1 VGSGA
6 LPSGIGDGL
15 RIPGHTLPIRTLDD
29 NPARPRA
36 ATLGADREALRKEFL
51 D

>member
-1 VGSGA
+1 MGSGE
-6 LPSGIGDGL
+6 LPSEIGDGL
-15 RIPGHTLPIRTLDD
+15 RIPGHALPVRTLDD

-36 ATLGADREALRKEFL
+36 APLGADREALRKEFL